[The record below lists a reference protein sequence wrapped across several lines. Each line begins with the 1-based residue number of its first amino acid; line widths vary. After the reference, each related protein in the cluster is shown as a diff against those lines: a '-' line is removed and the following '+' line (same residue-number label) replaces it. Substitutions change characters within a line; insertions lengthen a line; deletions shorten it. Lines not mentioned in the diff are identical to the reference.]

1 MDHDAQLK
9 LQAHLDGELP
19 EAEAREVVKLLAQNQ
34 DAVLLHAELK
44 NTRQA
49 LAGAEKPMQ
58 LPETREFFWSKIER
72 EIARLERVEPAGT
85 KESFLATW
93 RRLLV
98 PLSAAAALAIIILAM
113 LGGFGGS
120 SMAESEVTSEDDSGG
135 FVYRD
140 DAGGTTL
147 VWLSYPAENE
157 VADEQPANKL

>member
-1 MDHDAQLK
+1 MDYDAQLK
-9 LQAHLDGELP
+9 LQAYLDGELP
-19 EAEAREVVKLLAQNQ
+19 EAEAREAVKLLAQDQ

-49 LAGAEKPMQ
+49 LAGAEKPMP

-72 EIARLERVEPAGT
+72 EIERVERVEPTRG

-98 PLSAAAALAIIILAM
+98 PLSAAAALAIVILAM

-120 SMAESEVTSEDDSGG
+120 SMAVSEVTNEDDGG

>member
-9 LQAHLDGELP
+9 LQAYLDGELR
-19 EAEAREVVKLLAQNQ
+19 EAEAREVAKLLAQDQ

-44 NTRQA
+44 NIRQA
-49 LAGAEKPMQ
+49 VAGAEKPMQ

-72 EIARLERVEPAGT
+72 EIARAERVEPTRA

-120 SMAESEVTSEDDSGG
+120 SMAESEVTSEDESGG

-157 VADEQPANKL
+157 VADEQAANKL